1 MVIFMRLL
9 TSEEMKLVEQ
19 NATKFGLSY
28 KIMMENAG
36 TACARN
42 IRSKI
47 EKENGFIPKSIV
59 VVCGKG
65 NNGGDGFV
73 IARKLRESGYNICV
87 VLSAG
92 YPTSQESTYMYKLIL
107 DQGIKTIWYD
117 GDKQAAFDAIRN
129 ADVIVD
135 AVFGFSFYG
144 VLDAEMKQLFSEM
157 SAARAVKFAVD
168 VPSGV
173 YCDSGHCDA
182 DCFKADYTVAI
193 SALKP
198 AHIVEPAAACCGDI
212 IIANI
217 GIPEESYKVVETSLY
232 TYSKS
237 EVKLL
242 FPERKTDS
250 HKGTFGHL
258 LCICGSRTMAGAPV
272 LAASAALR
280 SGAGLV
286 TVAFPEGL
294 YGTIS
299 AKLTE
304 SLLMPLPENDK
315 GTLSCAC
322 LKELINEL
330 PKFDAVVIG
339 CGIGVNEDTAAVV
352 RAVIEN
358 SRVPVVVDADALNV
372 ISKDLSILEKAD
384 CDIILTP
391 HIGEMAR
398 LLKAEKEAVLDDKVN
413 VALNFSRKHGVTV
426 ALKSANTVVTLPGID
441 KVYIN
446 NTGNT
451 GLSKGGSG
459 DVLAGLI
466 GGFAV
471 QSFALCDAVIAGVYV
486 HGFTADT
493 VADRTSE
500 SGMLPSDVVSE
511 LAYTLAYFEK

>member
-1 MVIFMRLL
+1 MRLL

-19 NATKFGLSY
+19 YATRYGLSY
-28 KIMMENAG
+28 KVMMENAG

-47 EKENGFIPKSIV
+47 ETDGLFKSKSIV

-73 IARKLRESGYNICV
+73 IARKLRESGYNVTV
-87 VLSAG
+87 VLSSG
-92 YPTSQESTYMYKLIL
+92 YPVSQEATYMYKLIL
-107 DQGIKTIWYD
+107 DQGIKTVWYD
-117 GDKQAAFDAIRN
+117 GDSQTAFDIIKN

-144 VLDAEMKQLFSEM
+144 ELSSEMKQLFSEM
-157 SAARAVKFAVD
+157 SAARGIKFSVD

-173 YCDSGHCDA
+173 YCDSGNCDEG
-182 DCFKADYTVAI
+182 CFRTDYTVAI

-198 AHIVEPAAACCGDI
+198 AHIIEPAASCCGDI

-217 GIPEESYKVVETSLY
+217 GIPEESYKNVDNALY

-237 EVKLL
+237 ETRLL

-250 HKGTFGHL
+250 HKGSFGHL
-258 LCICGSRTMAGAPV
+258 LCICGSRAMAGAPV

-286 TVAFPEGL
+286 TLAFPESL
-294 YGTIS
+294 YNTVS
-299 AKLTE
+299 VKLTE
-304 SLLMPLPENDK
+304 ALLMPLAENDA
-315 GTLSCAC
+315 GTLSAKC
-322 LKELINEL
+322 LSSLLAEL
-330 PKFDAVVIG
+330 PKYDAVVIG
-339 CGIGVNEDTAAVV
+339 CGLGVNEDTASVL

-358 SRVPVVVDADALNV
+358 SNVPVIADADALN
-372 ISKDLSILEKAD
+372 IIAKEPAIIENAK
-384 CDIILTP
+384 CDVILTP

-398 LLKAEKEAVLDDKVN
+398 LTKLDKELIINDKVN
-413 VALNFSRKHGVTV
+413 VALNFSRKYKAAVV
-426 ALKSANTVVTLPGID
+426 LKSANTVVTFAD
-441 KVYIN
+441 NSKAYIN
-446 NTGNT
+446 NTGNS

-471 QSFALCDAVIAGVYV
+471 QDFTLQDAVTAAVYV
-486 HGFTADT
+486 HGYTADS
-493 VADRTSE
+493 VAERTSK
-500 SGMLPSDVVSE
+500 SGMLPTDIVSE
-511 LAYTLAYFEK
+511 LAYSLAHFEK

>member
-1 MVIFMRLL
+1 
-9 TSEEMKLVEQ
+9 MKLVEQ

-28 KIMMENAG
+28 KQMMENAG
-36 TACARN
+36 SACARN

-47 EKENGFIPKSIV
+47 ETEGAFIPKSIV

-73 IARKLRESGYNICV
+73 IARKLRECRYNVSV
-87 VLSAG
+87 VLSSG
-92 YPTSQESTYMYKLIL
+92 YPTSQEATYMYKLIL

-117 GDKQAAFDAIRN
+117 GDKAAAFDAIKN

-144 VLDAEMKQLFSEM
+144 TLDNDMKQLLSHM
-157 SAARAVKFAVD
+157 SAAKGLKFAVD

-173 YCDSGHCDA
+173 YCDSGHCDT
-182 DCFKADYTVAI
+182 DCFKTDYTVAI
-193 SALKP
+193 SSLKP
-198 AHIVEPAAACCGDI
+198 AHIIEPAAQCCGDI

-217 GIPEESYKVVETSLY
+217 GIPEESYKTVENSLY

-237 EVKLL
+237 EIRLL
-242 FPERKTDS
+242 FPERKSDS
-250 HKGTFGHL
+250 HKGSFGHL
-258 LCICGSRTMAGAPV
+258 LCICGSKTMAGAPV

-286 TVAFPEGL
+286 TLAFPECL
-294 YGTIS
+294 YS
-299 AKLTE
+299 AVSSKITE
-304 SLLMPLPENDK
+304 ALLFPLPENEN
-315 GTLSCAC
+315 GTLSEAC
-322 LKELINEL
+322 LSQLIAQL
-330 PKFDAVVIG
+330 PKYDAIVIG
-339 CGIGVNEDTAAVV
+339 CGLGVNNDTAAVL

-358 SRVPVVVDADALNV
+358 STVPLIIDADAINI
-372 ISKDLSILEKAD
+372 ISKEPSMLENAK

-398 LLKAEKEAVLDDKVN
+398 LTKLDKQVVISDRVR
-413 VALNFSRKHGVTV
+413 VALDFSRKNNAAVV
-426 ALKSANTVVTLPGID
+426 LKSANTVVAFKD
-441 KVYIN
+441 VSKAYIN
-446 NTGNT
+446 NTGNS

-471 QSFALCDAVIAGVYV
+471 QGFTLHDAVTAAVYV
-486 HGFTADT
+486 HGYTADT
-493 VADRTSE
+493 VADRTSK
-500 SGMLPSDVVSE
+500 SGMLPSDIVSE
-511 LAYTLAYFEK
+511 LAYTLAHFEK

>member
-1 MVIFMRLL
+1 
-9 TSEEMKLVEQ
+9 MKLVEQ
-19 NATKFGLSY
+19 NATRYGLSY
-28 KIMMENAG
+28 KVMMENAG

-47 EKENGFIPKSIV
+47 ETDSTFIPKSIV

-73 IARKLRESGYNICV
+73 IARKHRETGYNVSV
-87 VLSAG
+87 VLSSG
-92 YPTSQESTYMYKLIL
+92 YPVSQEATYMYKLIL
-107 DQGIKTIWYD
+107 DQGIRTIWYD
-117 GDKQAAFDAIRN
+117 GDKQTAFDTIKN

-144 VLDAEMKQLFSEM
+144 EIESEMKQLFAEM
-157 SAARAVKFAVD
+157 SAARGVKFSVD

-173 YCDSGHCDA
+173 YCDSGHCDES
-182 DCFKADYTVAI
+182 CFKADYTVAI

-198 AHIVEPAAACCGDI
+198 AHIVEPAADCCGDI

-217 GIPEESYKVVETSLY
+217 GIPEESYKVVDNSLY

-237 EVKLL
+237 ETRLL
-242 FPERKTDS
+242 FPERKTNS
-250 HKGTFGHL
+250 HKGSFGHL
-258 LCICGSRTMAGAPV
+258 LCICGSKTMAGAPV

-286 TVAFPEGL
+286 TLAFPEGL
-294 YGTIS
+294 YNTVS

-304 SLLMPLPENDK
+304 ALLMPLPENEK
-315 GTLSCAC
+315 GTLSASC
-322 LKELINEL
+322 LSHLIAEI
-330 PKFDAVVIG
+330 PKYDAVVIG
-339 CGIGVNEDTAAVV
+339 CGLGVNEDTASVLRAVV
-352 RAVIEN
+352 EN
-358 SRVPVVVDADALNV
+358 STVPLIIDADALNI
-372 ISKDLSILEKAD
+372 ISKEPSIIENAK

-398 LLKAEKEAVLDDKVN
+398 LTKLDKEAIINDKVS
-413 VALNFSRKHGVTV
+413 VALDFSRKYKVTV
-426 ALKSANTVVTLPGID
+426 VLKSANTVVTFAD
-441 KVYIN
+441 ENKAYIN
-446 NTGNT
+446 NTGNS

-471 QSFALCDAVIAGVYV
+471 QNFTLRDAVTAAVYV

-493 VADRTSE
+493 VADRTSK
-500 SGMLPSDVVSE
+500 SGMLPSDIVSE
-511 LAYTLAYFEK
+511 LAYTLAHFEK

>member
-1 MVIFMRLL
+1 MRLL
-9 TSEEMKLVEQ
+9 TSDEMKLVEQ
-19 NATKFGLSY
+19 SATKFGLSY

-47 EKENGFIPKSIV
+47 ETETTFIPKSIV
-59 VVCGKG
+59 IVCGKG

-73 IARKLRESGYNICV
+73 IARKLRESGYNVSV
-87 VLSAG
+87 VLSSG
-92 YPTSQESTYMYKLIL
+92 YPVSQEATYMYKLIL
-107 DQGIKTIWYD
+107 DQGIKTVWYD
-117 GDKQAAFDAIRN
+117 GDKDSALSLIKN

-144 VLDAEMKQLFSEM
+144 VLDVEMKELFNVM
-157 SAARAVKFAVD
+157 SNAKGIKFAVD

-173 YCDSGHCDA
+173 YCDSGYCDE

-198 AHIVEPAAACCGDI
+198 AHIIEPAADCCGDI

-217 GIPEESYKVVETSLY
+217 GIPEESYKVIENSLY

-237 EVKLL
+237 EIRLL
-242 FPERKTDS
+242 FPERKTNS

-258 LCICGSRTMAGAPV
+258 LCICGSKTMAGAPV

-286 TVAFPEGL
+286 TLAFPESL
-294 YGTIS
+294 YNTVS

-304 SLLMPLPENDK
+304 ALLMPLQENENGTISAECLSKLVAKLPEY
-315 GTLSCAC
+315 
-322 LKELINEL
+322 
-330 PKFDAVVIG
+330 DAVLIG
-339 CGIGVNEDTAAVV
+339 CGLGVNEDTKAVV

-358 SRVPVVVDADALNV
+358 SESPVILDADALNI
-372 ISKDLSILEKAD
+372 ISKDLSVLESAKAD
-384 CDIILTP
+384 IIVTP
-391 HIGEMAR
+391 HIGEMER
-398 LLKAEKEAVLDDKVN
+398 LTKLDKEAILNDKVN
-413 VALNFSRKHGVTV
+413 VAQNFSHKYNVTV
-426 ALKSANTVVTLPGID
+426 VLKSANTVVAFAD
-441 KVYIN
+441 SNRAYIN

-471 QSFALCDAVIAGVYV
+471 QNFTLKDAVTSAVYL

-493 VADRTSE
+493 VADRTSM

>member
-1 MVIFMRLL
+1 MRLL
-9 TSEEMKLVEQ
+9 TSDEMKLVEQ
-19 NATKFGLSY
+19 NAAKYGLSY

-47 EKENGFIPKSIV
+47 EADKGFIPKSIV

-73 IARKLRESGYNICV
+73 IARKLRECGYNVSV
-87 VLSAG
+87 VLSSG
-92 YPTSQESTYMYKLIL
+92 YPVSQEATYMYKLIL
-107 DQGIKTIWYD
+107 DQGIKTVWFD
-117 GDKQAAFDAIRN
+117 GDRQNAFNLIKG

-144 VLDAEMKQLFSEM
+144 VLDDELKSLFAEMS
-157 SAARAVKFAVD
+157 SAKGLKFAVD

-173 YCDSGHCDA
+173 YCDSGHCD
-182 DCFKADYTVAI
+182 DGCFRADYTVAI

-198 AHIVEPAAACCGDI
+198 AHIVEPAAKCCGDI

-217 GIPEESYKVVETSLY
+217 GIPEESYKVVDNSLY

-237 EVKLL
+237 EIRLL

-258 LCICGSRTMAGAPV
+258 LCICGSRAMAGAPV

-286 TVAFPEGL
+286 TLAFPEGL
-294 YGTIS
+294 YGTVS

-304 SLLMPLPENDK
+304 ALLMPLSENSA
-315 GTLSCAC
+315 GTLSSAC
-322 LKELINEL
+322 LKELLSRL
-330 PKFDAVVIG
+330 PEYDAIVIG
-339 CGIGVNEDTAAVV
+339 CGLGVNEDTKAVV
-352 RAVIEN
+352 RAVAEN
-358 SRVPVVVDADALNV
+358 SEVPLIIDADALN
-372 ISKDLSILEKAD
+372 IIAKEPSIIENAK
-384 CDIILTP
+384 CDVILTP
-391 HIGEMAR
+391 HIGEMSR
-398 LLKAEKEAVLDDKVN
+398 LTGFEKQAVIDDKVK
-413 VALNFSRKHGVTV
+413 VAQSYSRRYNATV
-426 ALKSANTVVTLPGID
+426 VLKCANTVVTFADGN
-441 KVYIN
+441 KAYIN

-471 QSFALCDAVIAGVYV
+471 QSFALKDAVTAAIYV